1 MGAFTAGQ
9 VVVLPF
15 PFSNLLQNKYRPALL
30 LANVGQGDW
39 LVCQITSKSHDKQ
52 AIEISLTDFS
62 NGSLQRVSF
71 ARAGKLF
78 TAHESL
84 FSSIAGQLTDE
95 KFSEIKQ
102 AVISLI
108 NESDYK

>member
-15 PFSNLLQNKYRPALL
+15 SFSNLLQNKYRPALL

-39 LVCQITSKSHDKQ
+39 LVCQITSKSYDKQ
-52 AIEISLTDFS
+52 AIEIGLSDFKS
-62 NGSLQRVSF
+62 GSLQRISF

-95 KFSEIKQ
+95 KFNEIKQ

-108 NESDYK
+108 NQSSYE